1 MSDLGSSL
9 YGYPAVVTPQSTAT
23 NGTGPSGGDPAGPF
37 TALYVTTAGT
47 LIVRPYSGPGAGTTV
62 NLGSVPLGLYR
73 FPVRAVISSSPAVCF
88 GLCANG
94 QAVKV
99 GS

>member
-37 TALYVTTAGT
+37 TALWVTVAGT
-47 LIVRPYSGPGAGTTV
+47 LTVRPYSGPNAG
-62 NLGSVPLGLYR
+62 GSVSLGTWPVGLVP
-73 FPVRAVISSSPAVCF
+73 FPVRAVLSASGATVV

-99 GS
+99 GT